1 MPEAIGYGSSQ
12 AFQPTLATPRTDQ
25 VAEQVEV
32 VKAKRSEA
40 AAVTAQRQAE
50 FSTNRAEFLSRQ
62 AEQLENRAETRS
74 LDNGLG
80 NQVNILA

>member
-12 AFQPTLATPRTDQ
+12 AFQPNLATPRTQQ
-25 VAEQVEV
+25 VAEQAEA

-40 AAVTAQRQAE
+40 AAVNVQRQAE
-50 FSTNRAEFLSRQ
+50 FSTNRAEALSRQ

-74 LDNGLG
+74 LDDGLG
-80 NQVNILA
+80 TQVNILA

>member
-62 AEQLENRAETRS
+62 AEQLENRAETRR
-74 LDNGLG
+74 LEDGVGL
-80 NQVNILA
+80 QVNILA

>member
-1 MPEAIGYGSSQ
+1 MPEAIGNGSSQ
-12 AFQPTLATPRTDQ
+12 AFQPTLASPRTDQ
-25 VAEQVEV
+25 VAEQVAA

-40 AAVTAQRQAE
+40 AAETVQRQAE
-50 FSTNRAEFLSRQ
+50 FSTSRAELLSRQ

-74 LDNGLG
+74 PGNGLG